1 MKRIL
6 ITGAASGIG
15 LATARR
21 FHEKG
26 WRVGLTDV
34 NETALAKLAREL
46 NDSWYRRLD
55 VTDPIACE
63 HACRDFAEDGDI
75 DVLFNCAGIL
85 RMGRFE
91 SITAEQHKQIIDIN
105 VTGLINMSLAAH
117 PFLQESKAA
126 AVINMS
132 SASALYGVP
141 HLASYSASKFAVR
154 SLTESLNIEWG
165 RQGIRVVDIMPPFV
179 KTPMVEDASFRA
191 PVVDRMGVNLG
202 ADDVAAKVWQA
213 ANEKLPVHNPVG
225 LTFKLIKLLDKA
237 LPSAS
242 TRLFMS
248 FLSRD

>member
-1 MKRIL
+1 MRRIL

-15 LATARR
+15 LATAKH
-21 FHEKG
+21 FHQKG

-34 NETALAKLAREL
+34 NETALARLAREL
-46 NDSWYRRLD
+46 DGSWHRSLD

-63 HACRDFAEDGDI
+63 HACRDFAEGGSL

-85 RMGRFE
+85 RMGHFE
-91 SITAEQHKQIIDIN
+91 SLGPAQHKQIIDIN

-117 PFLQESKAA
+117 PFLQESQAA
-126 AVINMS
+126 VVINMS

-179 KTPMVEDASFRA
+179 KTAMVENADFRA
-191 PVVDRMGVNLG
+191 PVVDRMGVNLS
-202 ADDVAAKVWQA
+202 ADDVAQKVWQA
-213 ANEKLPVHNPVG
+213 ANDKVPVHNPVG
-225 LTFKLIKLLDKA
+225 LSFKLLKLLDKA

-242 TRLFMS
+242 TRMLMQ

>member
-15 LATARR
+15 LATAKR

-34 NETALAKLAREL
+34 NETALARLAREL
-46 NDSWYRRLD
+46 DNSWYRPLD
-55 VTDPIACE
+55 VTDSIACE
-63 HACRDFAEDGDI
+63 HACREFAEDGGI

-85 RMGRFE
+85 RMGPFE
-91 SITAEQHKQIIDIN
+91 SVSAQQHKQIIDIN

-179 KTPMVEDASFRA
+179 KTPMVEKASVRA
-191 PVVDRMGVNLG
+191 PVVDRMGVNLD
-202 ADDVAAKVWQA
+202 ADDVANTVWQA
-213 ANEKLPVHNPVG
+213 ANENVPVHNPVG

-242 TRLFMS
+242 TRLLMR